1 MLLAAVMSLSTG
13 CASGV
18 SNTACPPLRNY
29 TEDFNARL
37 AGELEQLP
45 GDSALAAAML
55 DYTALRDQ
63 LRVCQRE

>member
-29 TEDFNARL
+29 SQDFNARL
-37 AGELEQLP
+37 AGELEMLP
-45 GDSALAAAML
+45 AESTLVIAML

-63 LRVCQRE
+63 LRICQRE